1 MVQWV
6 PNELMNAQSAD
17 GNFPGRCDAEGQLW
31 TPPPPDA
38 SAALLEADAQRA
50 SGSARLK
57 NEYVSQLRMHCTR
70 MSN

>member
-31 TPPPPDA
+31 TPPPPPPPALD
-38 SAALLEADAQRA
+38 AALHESDAQRA
-50 SGSARLK
+50 SGSARSK
-57 NEYVSQLRMHCTR
+57 NEYGV
-70 MSN
+70 